1 MMESSLYRPI
11 DSITLYEITFIINY
25 MSTIVKIFNRKNHLE
40 IQTSNGE
47 TISLDAVQLRML
59 CPCSLCNT
67 QKKTETTKSLRII
80 DSVIDSCEI
89 VALQPV
95 GNYALKIVFSD
106 GHSSGIYSFDYLNQ
120 LISSN
125 ADSRS

>member
-1 MMESSLYRPI
+1 
-11 DSITLYEITFIINY
+11 

-47 TISLDAVQLRML
+47 TISLDAVQLRKL
-59 CPCSLCNT
+59 CPCSLCKT